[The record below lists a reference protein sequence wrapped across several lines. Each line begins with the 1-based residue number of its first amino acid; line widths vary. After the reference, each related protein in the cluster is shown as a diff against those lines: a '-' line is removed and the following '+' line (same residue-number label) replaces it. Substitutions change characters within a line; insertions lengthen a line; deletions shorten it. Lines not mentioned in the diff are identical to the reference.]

1 MLTSPSLRR
10 RLATQLDPSLRDQEG
25 LSGINL
31 VVVILILASLFL
43 AIIET
48 EPTISDG
55 HESLFWSIEV
65 AFIMVFGVEYLAR
78 VWVSIENPENSS
90 RWRYMLRPHALL
102 DLFTLVIIILSTF
115 GASAFLLRLARVL
128 RVLRIARLG
137 GYSTAI
143 NLMLGAVKKRR
154 FELNISIVAAFV
166 LLIISSSLL
175 YLVEAHHQP
184 ESFGSIPRAMW
195 WSIATLT
202 TVGYGDVYPITVLGK
217 VFAAFTA
224 LSGIGLIALPTGILA
239 AAVSEAIQEGKN
251 KTKSDKID

>member
-1 MLTSPSLRR
+1 
-10 RLATQLDPSLRDQEG
+10 
-25 LSGINL
+25 
-31 VVVILILASLFL
+31 
-43 AIIET
+43 
-48 EPTISDG
+48 
-55 HESLFWSIEV
+55 
-65 AFIMVFGVEYLAR
+65 
-78 VWVSIENPENSS
+78 
-90 RWRYMLRPHALL
+90 MLRPHALL

-154 FELNISIVAAFV
+154 FELNISVVAAFV

-175 YLVEAHHQP
+175 YLVEGHHQP

-239 AAVSEAIQEGKN
+239 AAVSEAIQENKN
-251 KTKSDKID
+251 KTNSDKKDEL